1 MTLFYS
7 HPIRFWGPI
16 CHTLWFLLKQ
26 QHDATNACADMPLRF
41 ETDEAIELIS
51 SPMGKQDMSATANP
65 AVFVLK
71 PFFSQKIREAN
82 LFNSCFPWEENIP
95 ISNYQKNNHEL
106 CNVETIIYLAP
117 DFIGAFA
124 SRALQPGGLSQ

>member
-1 MTLFYS
+1 MTGGWFMTLFYS

-51 SPMGKQDMSATANP
+51 SPMGKQDMSATANT

-71 PFFSQKIREAN
+71 PFFPRKSEKQICLTVVSHGRKIYQSVTDRKT
-82 LFNSCFPWEENIP
+82 IM
-95 ISNYQKNNHEL
+95 NY
-106 CNVETIIYLAP
+106 AM
-117 DFIGAFA
+117 
-124 SRALQPGGLSQ
+124 